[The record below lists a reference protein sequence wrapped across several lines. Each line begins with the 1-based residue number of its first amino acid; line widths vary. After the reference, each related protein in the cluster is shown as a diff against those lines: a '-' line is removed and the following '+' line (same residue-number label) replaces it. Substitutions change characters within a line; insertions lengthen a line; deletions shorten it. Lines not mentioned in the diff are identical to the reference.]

1 MLDVSRH
8 HLNDTFA
15 VLFFFLP
22 RNGTSSTS
30 SLGLVDLDSFSDV
43 PSQSTVIQYV
53 FAIAV
58 FLIIM
63 SLVCQQ

>member
-1 MLDVSRH
+1 MTL
-8 HLNDTFA
+8 L
-15 VLFFFLP
+15 LFFVFFVCLFFLP

-53 FAIAV
+53 SAITV
-58 FLIIM
+58 FLIM

>member
-1 MLDVSRH
+1 MTL
-8 HLNDTFA
+8 L
-15 VLFFFLP
+15 LFFVFFCLFFLP
-22 RNGTSSTS
+22 RNGTSSMS

-53 FAIAV
+53 SAITV
-58 FLIIM
+58 FLIM